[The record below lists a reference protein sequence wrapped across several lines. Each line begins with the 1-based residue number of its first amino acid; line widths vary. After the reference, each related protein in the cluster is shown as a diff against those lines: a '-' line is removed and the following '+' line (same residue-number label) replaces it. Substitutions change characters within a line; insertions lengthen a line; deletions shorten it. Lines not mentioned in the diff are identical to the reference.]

1 MPRPVNSGVGLLGK
15 HVMDDAHYESLLAK
29 QLAMNQQT
37 WAALQKHSVT
47 EQTELRLDFS
57 YNAPTRESAE
67 ILKAFLIEETDYD
80 VRLESEGSIL
90 RKKWRVEGTTQ
101 NTCVSPQILDEWVT
115 WMVIA
120 GKEKGGCDFDGWGTS
135 V

>member
-1 MPRPVNSGVGLLGK
+1 
-15 HVMDDAHYESLLAK
+15 MDDSHYETLLSR
-29 QLAMNQQT
+29 QLVMNQQT
-37 WAALQKHSVT
+37 WAVLQSHSVT

-57 YNAPTRESAE
+57 YNAPNRESAE
-67 ILKAFLIEETDYD
+67 ILRAFLVEETDYE
-80 VRLESEGSIL
+80 VRVESEGSL
-90 RKKWRVEGTTQ
+90 LHTNWRVEGSTQ
-101 NTCVSPQILDEWVT
+101 ATNVSQEILDEWVT